1 LAWVDRCDRRE
12 EAADLA
18 DGGGVT
24 GDDSTTGSVF
34 AGSAFGATVG
44 SDALVAEWMT
54 AGCAVEPDGRR
65 WALSARRPAVRTAP
79 TTKKYFR
86 TGIVA
91 PKAVSPGLIKI

>member
-1 LAWVDRCDRRE
+1 M
-12 EAADLA
+12 ADLA

-24 GDDSTTGSVF
+24 GEDSTTGSVF

-54 AGCAVEPDGRR
+54 ARCAVEPAGRR
-65 WALSARRPAVRTAP
+65 WALSARRPTVRTAP

-86 TGIVA
+86 ISIVTTSA
-91 PKAVSPGLIKI
+91 ESPGGIRI